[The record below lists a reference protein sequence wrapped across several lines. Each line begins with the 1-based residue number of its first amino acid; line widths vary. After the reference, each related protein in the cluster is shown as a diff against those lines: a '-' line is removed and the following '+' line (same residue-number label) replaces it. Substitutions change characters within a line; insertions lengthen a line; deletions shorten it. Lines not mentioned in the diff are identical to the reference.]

1 MKIAV
6 VPSGSSLKKW
16 PFVLPSDRG
25 MVGKQFALRRASRLG
40 GGTAPSAGARGRS
53 ESQRP
58 SFGAP
63 DIELGNE

>member
-6 VPSGSSLKKW
+6 VQSGSSLKEW
-16 PFVLPSDRG
+16 PFVSPSDRG
-25 MVGKQFALRRASRLG
+25 MVGKQFPLRRASRLRG
-40 GGTAPSAGARGRS
+40 GAAPSAGAQGRS